1 MAAAAPGEGI
11 TYEPDEK
18 CSIALALGMGIQGVV
33 LALAPTVLGMSLFV
47 QAANLSQRQATW
59 AVVAA
64 ILVCGITSVLSAARL
79 GPIGGGHNLLIISST
94 AFLAVSILAV
104 NRAGPKTFASL
115 VVASALCHIVLARW
129 LHRLSRIITP
139 VVSGVVLMLI
149 AIGVMQVAVDRLDG
163 SSEGVTA
170 AAEPAVALITIL
182 SAAAVAMRARGR
194 LRLWSPIL
202 AVIVACVIAALFGLF
217 DLEGVRDAAW
227 IALPR
232 PDMPGLDLTPGVD
245 FWTLLPM
252 FLVVSLASVIKTMT
266 TSVVLQRVSWRQPT
280 TPDYR
285 LVRGTVNA
293 IGVGSLAGGLA
304 GTLPVGT
311 MDATS
316 ISFASLTGVAAR
328 RVGYSIGVIFMALA
342 LLPKFVAA
350 LLSIPQAVT
359 SGYLIFFMGLLFVEG
374 LRLVFRDGIAP
385 QKAVIVGVSIGI
397 GASLHGNNLMESI
410 IGGAWGSLL
419 GNGMILGTLAALLLT
434 AYIELSGRKRSRL
447 EAELK
452 AEALPGVDDF
462 LSEVA
467 ASVGW
472 DEASANRLRLVG
484 EESLLSLIEA
494 SEEESPPRLIVVAQ
508 PSPAKIELQLRAS
521 LHAQNLE
528 DRLTFLSERSEASHE
543 GAFSLRLLSH
553 FASTVRHRQY
563 AGIDIITVEVERR

>member
-1 MAAAAPGEGI
+1 MGAAAPGEGI

-18 CSIALALGMGIQGVV
+18 CSIALSLGMGIQGVV

-47 QAANLSQRQATW
+47 QAANLNQRQATW

-64 ILVCGITSVLSAARL
+64 ILVCGMTSVLSAARL

-104 NRAGPKTFASL
+104 NQAGPETFASL

-139 VVSGVVLMLI
+139 AVSGVVMMLI
-149 AIGVMQVAVDRLDG
+149 AIGVMQVAVDRLEG

-170 AAEPAVALITIL
+170 VAEPAVALITIL
-182 SAAAVAMRARGR
+182 SAAAVATRARGR

-217 DLEGVRDAAW
+217 DVEGVGNAAW

-232 PDMPGLDLTPGVD
+232 PDFPGLDLTPGVD

-252 FLVVSLASVIKTMT
+252 FLVVSLASVIKSMT
-266 TSVVLQRVSWRQPT
+266 TSVVLQRVSWRQPA

-328 RVGYSIGVIFMALA
+328 RVGYSIGIILMALA
-342 LLPKFVAA
+342 LLPKFVAV
-350 LLSIPQAVT
+350 LLSIPKAVT

-374 LRLVFRDGIAP
+374 LRLVFQDGVAP

-397 GASLHGNNLMESI
+397 GASLHGNNLMESV
-410 IGGAWGSLL
+410 IGGAWGALL
-419 GNGMILGTLAALLLT
+419 GNGMILGTLTALLLT

-447 EAELK
+447 EAVLK
-452 AEALPGVDDF
+452 TEALPQVDDF

-484 EESLLSLIEA
+484 EESLLSLIET
-494 SEEESPPRLIVVAQ
+494 SEEESQPRLVVIAQ

-528 DRLTFLSERSEASHE
+528 DRLTFLSERSGASHE
-543 GAFSLRLLSH
+543 QVFSLRLLSH

-563 AGIDIITVEVERR
+563 SGIDIITVEVDRR

>member
-1 MAAAAPGEGI
+1 MAAVAPGEGI

-64 ILVCGITSVLSAARL
+64 ILVCGITSVLSAARF

-115 VVASALCHIVLARW
+115 VVASALCHIVLAHW

-328 RVGYSIGVIFMALA
+328 RVGCSIGVIFMALA

-410 IGGAWGSLL
+410 IGGAWGALL

-452 AEALPGVDDF
+452 AEALPQVDDF

>member
-1 MAAAAPGEGI
+1 MAAVAPGEGI

-64 ILVCGITSVLSAARL
+64 ILVCGITSVLSAARF
-79 GPIGGGHNLLIISST
+79 GPIGGGHNLLIINST

-115 VVASALCHIVLARW
+115 VIASALCHIVLARW

-163 SSEGVTA
+163 SSGGVTS

-410 IGGAWGSLL
+410 IGGAWGALL

-462 LSEVA
+462 LAEVA

-494 SEEESPPRLIVVAQ
+494 SEEESPPRLIVIAQ

>member
-1 MAAAAPGEGI
+1 MAAVAPSERI
-11 TYEPDEK
+11 TYEPDDK
-18 CSIALALGMGIQGVV
+18 CSIALSLGMGIQGVV

-59 AVVAA
+59 SVVAA
-64 ILVCGITSVLSAARL
+64 ILACGVTSVLSAARL

-104 NRAGPKTFASL
+104 NQAGPETFASL
-115 VVASALCHIVLARW
+115 VVVSALCHIVLARW

-139 VVSGVVLMLI
+139 AVSGVVMMLI
-149 AIGVMQVAVDRLDG
+149 AIGVMGVAVDRLEG
-163 SSEGVTA
+163 STEGATA

-202 AVIVACVIAALFGLF
+202 AVIVACVFAALFGLF
-217 DLEGVRDAAW
+217 DVEGVRNAAW

-232 PDMPGLDLTPGVD
+232 PDFPGLDLTPGVD

-252 FLVVSLASVIKTMT
+252 FVVVSLASVIKTMT

-285 LVRGTVNA
+285 LVQGTVNA
-293 IGVGSLAGGLA
+293 IGVGSLASGLA

-328 RVGYSIGVIFMALA
+328 RVGYSIGAIFVALA
-342 LLPKFVAA
+342 LLPKFVAV
-350 LLSIPQAVT
+350 LMSIPQAVT

-374 LRLVFRDGIAP
+374 LRSVFQDGVAL

-397 GASLHGNNLMESI
+397 GVSLHGNNLMESI
-410 IGGAWGSLL
+410 IGGAWGALL

-434 AYIELSGRKRSRL
+434 AYIELSSRKRRRL

-452 AEALPGVDDF
+452 AEALPGVDAF
-462 LSEVA
+462 LAEVA

-494 SEEESPPRLIVVAQ
+494 SEEESQPRLIVVAQ

-528 DRLTFLSERSEASHE
+528 DRLTFLSERSEASHK

-563 AGIDIITVEVERR
+563 AGIDIITVEVERS

>member
-1 MAAAAPGEGI
+1 MAAVAPDEGI

-18 CSIALALGMGIQGVV
+18 CSIALSLGMGIQGVV

-64 ILVCGITSVLSAARL
+64 ILVCGITSVLSAARF

-104 NRAGPKTFASL
+104 NRAGPETFASL

-149 AIGVMQVAVDRLDG
+149 AIGVMGVAVDRLDG

-202 AVIVACVIAALFGLF
+202 AVIVACIIAALFGLF
-217 DLEGVRDAAW
+217 DVEGVRNAAW
-227 IALPR
+227 IALPH
-232 PDMPGLDLTPGVD
+232 PDFPGLDLTPGVD

-266 TSVVLQRVSWRQPT
+266 TSVVLQRVSWRQPA

-328 RVGYSIGVIFMALA
+328 RVGYSIGIIFVALA

-410 IGGAWGSLL
+410 IGGAWGALL
-419 GNGMILGTLAALLLT
+419 GNGMILGTLAALVLT

-452 AEALPGVDDF
+452 AEALPQVDNF

-494 SEEESPPRLIVVAQ
+494 SEEESPPRLIVIAQ

>member
-1 MAAAAPGEGI
+1 MSAAAPGEGI

-18 CSIALALGMGIQGVV
+18 CSIALSLGMGIQGVV

-64 ILVCGITSVLSAARL
+64 ILVCGMTSVLSAARL
-79 GPIGGGHNLLIISST
+79 GPVGGGHNLLIISST

-104 NRAGPKTFASL
+104 NRAGPQTFASL

-194 LRLWSPIL
+194 LRLWSPVL

-328 RVGYSIGVIFMALA
+328 RVGYSIGAIFVALA
-342 LLPKFVAA
+342 MLPKFVAA
-350 LLSIPQAVT
+350 LLSIPHAVT

-374 LRLVFRDGIAP
+374 LRLVFQDGIAP

-410 IGGAWGSLL
+410 IGGAWGALL
-419 GNGMILGTLAALLLT
+419 GNGMILGTLTALLLT
-434 AYIELSGRKRSRL
+434 AYIELSSRKRSRL

-452 AEALPGVDDF
+452 AEALREVDGF

-472 DEASANRLRLVG
+472 NEASANRLRLVG

-494 SEEESPPRLIVVAQ
+494 SEEESQPRLVVIAQ
-508 PSPAKIELQLRAS
+508 PAPAKIELELRAS
-521 LHAQNLE
+521 LDAENLE

-563 AGIDIITVEVERR
+563 SGIDIITVEVERR

>member
-11 TYEPDEK
+11 SYEPDEK

-47 QAANLSQRQATW
+47 QAADLSQRQATW

-64 ILVCGITSVLSAARL
+64 ILVCGMTSVLSAARL

-104 NRAGPKTFASL
+104 NRAGPETFASL

-129 LHRLSRIITP
+129 LHLLSRIITP

-149 AIGVMQVAVDRLDG
+149 AIGVMGVAVDRLEG

-217 DLEGVRDAAW
+217 DLEGVRNAAW

-266 TSVVLQRVSWRQPT
+266 TSVVLQRVSWRQPA

-328 RVGYSIGVIFMALA
+328 RVGYSIGIIFVALA

-397 GASLHGNNLMESI
+397 GASLQGNNLMESI
-410 IGGAWGSLL
+410 IGGAWGALL
-419 GNGMILGTLAALLLT
+419 GNGMILGTLAALVLT

-494 SEEESPPRLIVVAQ
+494 SEEESPPRLIVIAQ